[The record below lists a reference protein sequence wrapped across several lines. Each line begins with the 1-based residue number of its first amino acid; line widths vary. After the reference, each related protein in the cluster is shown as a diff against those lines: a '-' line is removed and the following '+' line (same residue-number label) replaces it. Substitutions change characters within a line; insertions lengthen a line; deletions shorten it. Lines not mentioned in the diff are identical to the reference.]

1 MRNHL
6 FRDRAPITEA
16 GWEEIEKEAKRTL
29 RALLAARRVVDFKGP
44 LGWGASDVELGR
56 ADPIAPPPLG
66 KGVHARL
73 RRIQPL
79 VELRIPFDV
88 TRAELDAIDR
98 GARDP
103 DLDSVTAAAREIAI
117 AEDRSIFHG
126 YAAAQ
131 ITGICEAQAKQA
143 VAMGTSHA
151 DYPDAVA
158 AALKKLRDEGVE
170 GPFAVVLSEQLYKD
184 LTARTDGGYP
194 ILSHVQRLI
203 DGDVHAAP
211 GLDGGLVI
219 SLRGGDFELTVGQD
233 FSIGYLDHTA
243 ERVRLYIEESFTF
256 LNLSPQAA
264 IPLVPQAVIT
274 LPAPAAKKKR

>member
-1 MRNHL
+1 MTNHL
-6 FRDRAPITEA
+6 FRDRAPITRA

-44 LGWGASDVELGR
+44 LGWGASDVEMGR
-56 ADPIAPPPLG
+56 ADRIDPPPQATT
-66 KGVHARL
+66 VQARL

-79 VELRIPFDV
+79 VELRIPFEV
-88 TRAELDAIDR
+88 ARAELDAIDR

-103 DLDSVTAAAREIAI
+103 DLGSVTAAAREIAL
-117 AEDRSIFHG
+117 AEDRAIFHG
-126 YAAAQ
+126 YTAAQ
-131 ITGICEAQAKQA
+131 ITGICPASAGTA
-143 VAMGTSHA
+143 VPLGASHG
-151 DYPDAVA
+151 DYPSAVST
-158 AALKKLRDEGVE
+158 ALTKLRDEGIE

-184 LTARTDGGYP
+184 LASRTDEGYP

-203 DGDVHAAP
+203 DGDVIWAP

-243 ERVRLYIEESFTF
+243 DRVRLYLEESFTF
-256 LNLSPQAA
+256 LVLSPQAA
-264 IPLVPQAVIT
+264 VPLT
-274 LPAPAAKKKR
+274 TGEKRA

>member
-1 MRNHL
+1 MKNHL

-44 LGWGASDVELGR
+44 LGWGASDVDLGR
-56 ADPIAPPPLG
+56 ADPIAAPPSATRV
-66 KGVHARL
+66 KARL

-79 VELRIPFDV
+79 VELRIPFEVSCAD
-88 TRAELDAIDR
+88 LDAIDR

-103 DLDSVTAAAREIAI
+103 DLAAVTAAAREIAI
-117 AEDRSIFHG
+117 AEDRAIFHG
-126 YAAAQ
+126 YEAAH
-131 ITGICEAQAKQA
+131 ITGICEAQKGKA
-143 VAMGTSHA
+143 VPLGGSHA

-170 GPFAVVLSEQLYKD
+170 GPFAVVLSEDLYKD
-184 LTARTDGGYP
+184 LAARTDGGYP
-194 ILSHVQRLI
+194 ILSHVQRLV

-219 SLRGGDFELTVGQD
+219 SMRGGDFELTVGQD
-233 FSIGYLDHTA
+233 FSIGYIDHTV
-243 ERVRLYIEESFTF
+243 ETVRLYIEESFTF
-256 LNLSPQAA
+256 LVLSPQAA
-264 IPLVPQAVIT
+264 IPLSASP
-274 LPAPAAKKKR
+274 PEKR

>member
-1 MRNHL
+1 MKNHL

-29 RALLAARRVVDFKGP
+29 RGLLAARRVVDFKGP

-56 ADPIAPPPLG
+56 ADPIASPPGG
-66 KGVHARL
+66 KAVQARL

-79 VELRIPFDV
+79 VELRIPFEV

-126 YAAAQ
+126 YPAAH
-131 ITGICEAQAKQA
+131 ITGISQAQARSA
-143 VAMGTSHA
+143 VPLGTSHA
-151 DYPDAVA
+151 DYPGAVS
-158 AALKKLRDEGVE
+158 AALTKLRDSGID
-170 GPFAVVLSEQLYKD
+170 GPFAVLLNEQLYRD
-184 LTARTDGGYP
+184 LAARTDEGYP
-194 ILSHVQRLI
+194 ILSHVQRMV
-203 DGDVHAAP
+203 DGDIIWAP
-211 GLDGGLVI
+211 GLEGGLVI
-219 SLRGGDFELTVGQD
+219 SLRGGDFEISVGQD
-233 FSIGYLDHTA
+233 FSIGYLDHNA

-256 LNLSPQAA
+256 LILSQQAA
-264 IPLVPQAVIT
+264 IPLTAGG
-274 LPAPAAKKKR
+274 KKR